1 MIIRKGMSDITTYFK
16 LVDPSTG
23 VPETGLVVSDLDL
36 TYVRDRGTAVKADML
51 ELAAANSTHS
61 DIKGYEVDGTNCP
74 GLLRVDW
81 PDAAFAD
88 GANRVQLCINGA
100 NIDPAYIEVEL
111 VDVDF
116 GNATDMGL
124 ATLSDLIADTG
135 TDIPATLTV
144 MTGTLSDIVAD
155 TGTDIPTAINN
166 VIADTGVLSDI
177 DANMD
182 TVIGKLPSNYIMG
195 SGDQTDHNDELSDI
209 LADTGTTIPA
219 TLVTMSAGISDIL
232 ADTGTTIPATLSD
245 IYAGVSDILFDA
257 QIMSDIDTNVDVI
270 VGKLP
275 SNFIMGSSDQADH
288 DAEISDI
295 LADTGTTI
303 PATLVTM
310 TASLSDIVADTGT
323 DIPATLSDIFAGVS
337 DILFDAQI
345 MSDIDTNVDSLLLSV
360 AVISDIDANVDAIF
374 VDTGTTIPAT
384 LSDIQAN
391 VSDILFDAQIM
402 SDIDVNVDTIVGK
415 LPSNYIM
422 GSSNQDDYNDNIS
435 DILGDTKE
443 IGAAG
448 AGLTNINLPNQT
460 MDIIGDITGSLSGS
474 VASVSGAVGSVAG
487 NVDGN
492 VTGSVGSVAG
502 AVGSVTGA
510 VGSVTG
516 AVGSVGAGGIAAAS
530 FAAGAIN
537 AAAIAANAIDAD
549 ALADDAITEIW
560 GKAMTDLA
568 QGAPSSTASVLVAI
582 NYLYEAWRN
591 KTTTTATLM
600 TVFKDDGTTG
610 LVKSTIG
617 DDGTTFTK
625 GELIS
630 GA

>member
-16 LVDPSTG
+16 LVNPFTG

-135 TDIPATLTV
+135 TDIPATLTA

-155 TGTDIPTAINN
+155 TGTTIPATLSDIYAGISDLVFDAQVISDIDTNVDSIVGKLPNN
-166 VIADTGVLSDI
+166 YIMGSSDQTDHDDEIASILVDTGAISDI
-177 DANMD
+177 DANVD
-182 TVIGKLPSNYIMG
+182 T
-195 SGDQTDHNDELSDI
+195 I
-209 LADTGTTIPA
+209 LGH
-219 TLVTMSAGISDIL
+219 
-232 ADTGTTIPATLSD
+232 TGTTIPATLSD

-257 QIMSDIDTNVDVI
+257 QIMSDIDANVDSILASVA
-270 VGKLP
+270 VV
-275 SNFIMGSSDQADH
+275 
-288 DAEISDI
+288 SDI
-295 LADTGTTI
+295 DANVDTILASVAVLSDI
-303 PATLVTM
+303 DINVD
-310 TASLSDIVADTGT
+310 SIVSSVSDIVADTGT
-323 DIPATLSDIFAGVS
+323 DIPAAIAT
-337 DILFDAQI
+337 
-345 MSDIDTNVDSLLLSV
+345 IDTVV
-360 AVISDIDANVDAIF
+360 
-374 VDTGTTIPAT
+374 
-384 LSDIQAN
+384 
-391 VSDILFDAQIM
+391 
-402 SDIDVNVDTIVGK
+402 
-415 LPSNYIM
+415 
-422 GSSNQDDYNDNIS
+422 S
-435 DILGDTKE
+435 DILGDT
-443 IGAAG
+443 AATIP
-448 AGLTNINLPNQT
+448 AL
-460 MDIIGDITGSLSGS
+460 ITALNDPT
-474 VASVSGAVGSVAG
+474 VS
-487 NVDGN
+487 
-492 VTGSVGSVAG
+492 
-502 AVGSVTGA
+502 
-510 VGSVTG
+510 
-516 AVGSVGAGGIAAAS
+516 
-530 FAAGAIN
+530 
-537 AAAIAANAIDAD
+537 
-549 ALADDAITEIW
+549 EIW
-560 GKAMTDLA
+560 TYAMTDIA
-568 QGAPSSTASVLVAI
+568 QGAPSSTASVLKAI